1 MHECGVGAGVAQE
14 QIGAIGE
21 KTSRNMVEKHGETRV
36 CGGVRIV
43 GFGWMGG
50 QQQNG
55 A

>member
-1 MHECGVGAGVAQE
+1 MCMSVGGWGGGRAGANWRHRRE
-14 QIGAIGE
+14 
-21 KTSRNMVEKHGETRV
+21 NVEKHGETRV
-36 CGGVRIV
+36 CGGARIV